1 MWSLRALAYITQPQ
15 KLACDTS
22 TWMDMENVECKKPV
36 TEGHI
41 LIPSSWNVRSWQ
53 IYRVEKQIRKPRE
66 SRSAGDR
73 GWGVER
79 GVTANGY
86 RVSFG
91 GDESILKL
99 DGGDGCT
106 AL

>member
-1 MWSLRALAYITQPQ
+1 M
-15 KLACDTS
+15 
-22 TWMDMENVECKKPV
+22 
-36 TEGHI
+36 
-41 LIPSSWNVRSWQ
+41 
-53 IYRVEKQIRKPRE
+53 
-66 SRSAGDR
+66 
-73 GWGVER
+73 ER